1 VILDAPSHLRHWP
14 GCNPSTESFYG
25 TIQENCMDRSVSRRL
40 ITLPHAAESA
50 DHRGSYRR
58 GLENEIR
65 GDQRELRDSRRELK
79 SDREELERDRRE
91 YRQHRRSGASNEELA
106 RDKAEIRE
114 SLDDLRDSRREVEKD
129 RRELNRDLSDY
140 DWRYGDRD
148 GDNRRWWDRDS
159 WSWR

>member
-1 VILDAPSHLRHWP
+1 MTRYKNIVGKIARGLA
-14 GCNPSTESFYG
+14 
-25 TIQENCMDRSVSRRL
+25 M
-40 ITLPHAAESA
+40 LPHALAG
-50 DHRGSYRR
+50 DPR
-58 GLENEIR
+58 NELTQ
-65 GDQRELRDSRRELK
+65 DE
-79 SDREELERDRRE
+79 RE
-91 YRQHRRSGASNEELA
+91 YRQDRRSGASNGELA

-129 RRELNRDLSDY
+129 RRELNRDLSEY